1 MKKNIELRVRK
12 IVNIAFIFII
22 ALPFIRN
29 AHVLLY
35 PLTGLFFVYILSII
49 VQWNF
54 TQMIVT
60 FYEYRVG
67 HKRLP

>member
-1 MKKNIELRVRK
+1 ML
-12 IVNIAFIFII
+12 FLLSFFFPL

-35 PLTGLFFVYILSII
+35 PLTGLFLVYILSII
-49 VQWNF
+49 IQWNF

-67 HKRLP
+67 HIRS